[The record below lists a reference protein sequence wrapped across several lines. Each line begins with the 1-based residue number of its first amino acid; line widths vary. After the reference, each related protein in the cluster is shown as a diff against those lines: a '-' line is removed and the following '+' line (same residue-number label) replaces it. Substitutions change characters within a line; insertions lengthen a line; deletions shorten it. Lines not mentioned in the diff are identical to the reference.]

1 MDFGGVLGMDA
12 LVGASSEGGGS
23 LCSSSSTTSLAPS
36 DTELG
41 RQGGLRGSILQKHDR
56 PAAEPEDCDWRSLK
70 MARPEELVT
79 TPIKAAPFLLRSNS
93 HPLFPDGE
101 QMLSFSSASPPSS
114 TQCYLGNEDIFVT
127 FVFPVSGSS
136 PGSSNAS
143 MQGVM
148 ARLRGPFTP
157 SQWLEL
163 EHQALIYKYLVA
175 NVPIPATLLIP
186 IRRILGASGFP
197 PLSARSFGSGYSGN
211 ADPEPGRCRR
221 TDGKKWRCS
230 RDAVADQKYCERHM
244 NRGRHR
250 SRKHVENQTGNATK
264 AMPTTASSQSAA
276 AVLGGASTN
285 TLTISMQQSKS
296 LQSNTTDPCP
306 LQFNSKGDQNACSL
320 NSKSLSTASPVNQKP
335 DSDVLPPVSD
345 QHNPFEETS
354 SRAEFGLVSPDSLLN
369 PPSILFSNNID
380 FMATPKLNEW
390 QIQSH
395 PFNFIDDWPKTQSNR
410 STITWPE
417 VDKTQSD
424 RTQLSMSIPKAY
436 SDFSSSSCNH
446 DKPALSL
453 PKLSREYDA
462 IRMPSWQANWKL
474 IPWEASMAGPLGEVL
489 TSTKST
495 PKDQSKNRSSSSLNL
510 LTDGWDSRLESSPA
524 GVLHK
529 TSFGSLSNSTGSSPS
544 AENSKT
550 HDRIGSLCS
559 GLLGSTVVKAPTI
572 QSL

>member
-1 MDFGGVLGMDA
+1 
-12 LVGASSEGGGS
+12 
-23 LCSSSSTTSLAPS
+23 
-36 DTELG
+36 
-41 RQGGLRGSILQKHDR
+41 
-56 PAAEPEDCDWRSLK
+56 
-70 MARPEELVT
+70 
-79 TPIKAAPFLLRSNS
+79 
-93 HPLFPDGE
+93 
-101 QMLSFSSASPPSS
+101 
-114 TQCYLGNEDIFVT
+114 
-127 FVFPVSGSS
+127 
-136 PGSSNAS
+136 
-143 MQGVM
+143 MQGVL

-186 IRRILGASGFP
+186 ISRSLGASGFP
-197 PLSARSFGSGYSGN
+197 PLSAGSFGSVVWEPFHLGFSGN

-250 SRKHVENQTGNATK
+250 SRKHVENQTGNAAK
-264 AMPTTASSQSAA
+264 AMPTTASSQSAS

-285 TLTISMQQSKS
+285 TLNISLQQSKS
-296 LQSNTTDPCP
+296 LQSNITNPCP
-306 LQFNSKGDQNACSL
+306 LQFNGLLMSKGDHNACYL
-320 NSKSLSTASPVNQKP
+320 NSKSLSAASPVNQKP
-335 DSDVLPPVSD
+335 DSDILPPVSD

-369 PPSILFSNNID
+369 HPSISFSNNVD
-380 FMATPKLNEW
+380 FMATPKLNEQ

-395 PFNFIDDWPKTQSNR
+395 PFRHFIDDWPKTQSDR

-424 RTQLSMSIPKAY
+424 RTQLSISIPTAY

-446 DKPALSL
+446 DKLALSP

-462 IRMPSWQANWKL
+462 IHMPSRQANWRP

-510 LTDGWDSRLESSPA
+510 LTDGWDSRLESSPT

-550 HDRIGSLCS
+550 HDSTGSLCS
-559 GLLGSTVVKAPTI
+559 GLLGST
-572 QSL
+572 L

>member
-23 LCSSSSTTSLAPS
+23 LFSSSFTTSLAPS

-79 TPIKAAPFLLRSNS
+79 APTKAAPFLLRSNS

-101 QMLSFSSASPPSS
+101 QMLSFSSASPPST
-114 TQCYLGNEDIFVT
+114 TQCYIGNA
-127 FVFPVSGSS
+127 GSS

-143 MQGVM
+143 MQGVL

-186 IRRILGASGFP
+186 IRRSLGASGFP
-197 PLSARSFGSGYSGN
+197 PLSAGSFGSVGWEPFHLGYSGN

-250 SRKHVENQTGNATK
+250 SRKHVENQTGNAAK
-264 AMPTTASSQSAA
+264 AMPTTASSQSAS

-285 TLTISMQQSKS
+285 TLTISLQQSKS
-296 LQSNTTDPCP
+296 LQSNITDPCP
-306 LQFNSKGDQNACSL
+306 LQFNGLLMSKGDHNVCSL
-320 NSKSLSTASPVNQKP
+320 NSKSLSAASPVNQKP
-335 DSDVLPPVSD
+335 DSDILPPVSD

-354 SRAEFGLVSPDSLLN
+354 SRTEFGLVSPDSLLN
-369 PPSILFSNNID
+369 PPSISFSNNVN
-380 FMATPKLNEW
+380 FMATPKLNEQ

-395 PFNFIDDWPKTQSNR
+395 PFRHFIDDWPKTQSDR

-424 RTQLSMSIPKAY
+424 RTQLSISIPTAY

-446 DKPALSL
+446 DKPALS
-453 PKLSREYDA
+453 KLSREYDA
-462 IRMPSWQANWKL
+462 IHMPSRQANWRP

-495 PKDQSKNRSSSSLNL
+495 PKDQSKNHSSSSLNL
-510 LTDGWDSRLESSPA
+510 LTEGWDSRLESSPT

-550 HDRIGSLCS
+550 HDSTGSLCS
-559 GLLGSTVVKAPTI
+559 GLLGST
-572 QSL
+572 L

>member
-23 LCSSSSTTSLAPS
+23 LFSSSSTTSLAPS

-79 TPIKAAPFLLRSNS
+79 APTKAAPFLLRSNS

-101 QMLSFSSASPPSS
+101 QMLSFSSASPPST
-114 TQCYLGNEDIFVT
+114 TQCYIRNA
-127 FVFPVSGSS
+127 GSS

-143 MQGVM
+143 MQGVL

-186 IRRILGASGFP
+186 IRRSLGASGFP
-197 PLSARSFGSGYSGN
+197 PLSAGSFGSVGWEPFHLGYSGN

-250 SRKHVENQTGNATK
+250 SRKHVENQTGNAAK
-264 AMPTTASSQSAA
+264 AMPTTASSQSAS

-285 TLTISMQQSKS
+285 TLTISLQQSKS
-296 LQSNTTDPCP
+296 LQSNITDPCP
-306 LQFNSKGDQNACSL
+306 LQFNGLLMSKGDHNVCSL
-320 NSKSLSTASPVNQKP
+320 NSKSLSAASPVNQKP
-335 DSDVLPPVSD
+335 DSDILPPVSD

-354 SRAEFGLVSPDSLLN
+354 SRTEFGLVSPDSLLN
-369 PPSILFSNNID
+369 PPSISFSNNVD
-380 FMATPKLNEW
+380 FMATPKLDEQ

-395 PFNFIDDWPKTQSNR
+395 PFRHFIDDWPKTQSVR

-417 VDKTQSD
+417 
-424 RTQLSMSIPKAY
+424 
-436 SDFSSSSCNH
+436 
-446 DKPALSL
+446 

-462 IRMPSWQANWKL
+462 IHMPSQQANWRP

-510 LTDGWDSRLESSPA
+510 LTEGWDSRLESSPT

-550 HDRIGSLCS
+550 HDSTGSLCS
-559 GLLGSTVVKAPTI
+559 GLLGST
-572 QSL
+572 L